1 MGIGGWRFLGWL
13 GGVVLMHLVWGGPW
27 WGVPPCCPG
36 APTPLR
42 KRKKKGYRG
51 LDAVDYSAFFTAVA
65 MDTAGSKNGI
75 SVDWK
80 AWYRSDLPGQT
91 VPITW
96 LFLSS

>member
-1 MGIGGWRFLGWL
+1 MTCDQY
-13 GGVVLMHLVWGGPW
+13 GVGPRIPR
-27 WGVPPCCPG
+27 G
-36 APTPLR
+36 PTPLR

-80 AWYRSDLPGQT
+80 A
-91 VPITW
+91 
-96 LFLSS
+96 

>member
-1 MGIGGWRFLGWL
+1 M
-13 GGVVLMHLVWGGPW
+13 
-27 WGVPPCCPG
+27 
-36 APTPLR
+36 R

-91 VPITW
+91 VPIT
-96 LFLSS
+96 